1 MKGPM
6 SEAFSHLPR
15 TELAHLPTPL
25 EKLDR
30 LTLNLA
36 GPALWVKRDDCTGLG
51 TGGNKTRKLEFL
63 IGQAEAEGAD
73 TVITFGAVQSNHAR
87 QTAAACAARGLTC
100 HLILARKV
108 PWQDPNYERLGN
120 VLLDHMFG
128 ADVHLVAPEEV
139 KSTLTAL
146 RAELESQKRTVYT
159 IPTGG
164 SNGTGALG
172 YAACALEL
180 IEQSE
185 EQGFRLTD
193 LVHATASAGTQAGLL
208 AGLALA
214 GKLDEVRVHGINV
227 SEAGADLPVFIN
239 QIGDLAVEALQLLGS
254 DVPFDRDAIIVDS
267 NYLGEGYGLPTPAT
281 FAALMQLASQE
292 GLLLDPVYSGKA
304 MSGFIG
310 KIAAGEF
317 SGVENLVFL
326 HTGGTASLPVYGNAI
341 LN

>member
-1 MKGPM
+1 M
-6 SEAFSHLPR
+6 SDPFTHLPR
-15 TELAHLPTPL
+15 TRLAHLPTPL
-25 EKLDR
+25 EKLTR
-30 LTLNLA
+30 LTADLA
-36 GPALWVKRDDCTGLG
+36 GPELWVKRDDCTGLG

-87 QTAAACAARGLTC
+87 QTAAACAARGLSC

-108 PWQDPNYERLGN
+108 PWQDPNYETLGN
-120 VLLDHMFG
+120 VLFDRLFG
-128 ADVHLVAPEEV
+128 ATVHLVAPDEV
-139 KSTLTAL
+139 KTTLKAL
-146 RAELESQKRTVYT
+146 RKELDSQNRTTYV

-180 IEQSE
+180 IDQCSNR
-185 EQGFRLTD
+185 GFELTD
-193 LVHATASAGTQAGLL
+193 VVHATASAGTQSGLL

-214 GKLDEVRVHGINV
+214 GKLGDIRIHGINV
-227 SEAGADLPVFIN
+227 SEGAAELPAFIE
-239 QIGDLAVEALQLLGS
+239 QIGDLADEALRLAGTDLQL
-254 DVPFDRDAIIVDS
+254 DREAIIVDS
-267 NYLGEGYGLPTPAT
+267 SYLGEGYGLPTEAT
-281 FAALMQLASQE
+281 YAALKQLASRE

-310 KIAAGEF
+310 KIVAGEF
-317 SGVENLVFL
+317 NGVDNLVFM

-341 LN
+341 LA

>member
-1 MKGPM
+1 MTD
-6 SEAFSHLPR
+6 EFTHLPR
-15 TELAHLPTPL
+15 THLAHLPTPL
-25 EKLDR
+25 ERMQRMTADLG
-30 LTLNLA
+30 

-87 QTAAACAARGLTC
+87 QTAAACAARGLDC

-108 PWQDPNYERLGN
+108 PWQDPNYETLGN
-120 VLLDHMFG
+120 VLMDHMFG
-128 ADVHLVAPEEV
+128 ATVHLVEMDEV
-139 KSTLTAL
+139 KPTLKSLLADL
-146 RAELESQKRTVYT
+146 SKQNRRVYS

-180 IEQSE
+180 IEQSKAL
-185 EQGFRLTD
+185 GFELTD
-193 LVHATASAGTQAGLL
+193 IVHATASAGTQSGLL

-214 GKLDEVRVHGINV
+214 GKLGEIRVHGINV
-227 SEAGADLPVFIN
+227 SEGGSDLPAFIT
-239 QIGDLAVEALQLLGS
+239 QIGDLADEALRLAGTDLTLE
-254 DVPFDRDAIIVDS
+254 RDAIIVDS
-267 NYLGEGYGLPTPAT
+267 NFLGEGYGLPTPAT
-281 FAALMQLASQE
+281 FAALRKVASSE

-310 KIAAGEF
+310 KIQAGEF
-317 SGVENLVFL
+317 EHVENLVFL

-341 LN
+341 LS

>member
-1 MKGPM
+1 MNPVFAK
-6 SEAFSHLPR
+6 LPR
-15 TELAHLPTPL
+15 TPLAHLPTPL
-25 EKLDR
+25 EPLPT
-30 LTLNLA
+30 LTRELN
-36 GPALWVKRDDCTGLG
+36 GPTLWVKRDDCTGLG

-73 TVITFGAVQSNHAR
+73 TIITFGAVQSNHAR
-87 QTAAACAARGLTC
+87 QTAAACAARGLAC

-108 PWQDPNYERLGN
+108 PWQDPNYEKLGN

-128 ADVHLVAPEEV
+128 ATVHLVAADEV
-139 KSTLTAL
+139 KDTLKAL
-146 RAELESQKRTVYT
+146 RAELSQQQRNAYL

-185 EQGFRLTD
+185 ERGFQLTD
-193 LVHATASAGTQAGLL
+193 IVHATASAGTQSGLL

-214 GKLDEVRVHGINV
+214 GKLDEIRVHGINV
-227 SEAGADLPVFIN
+227 SEGGADVPAFAAE
-239 QIGDLAVEALQLLGS
+239 IGRHADEALRLCGADIQL
-254 DVPFDRDAIIVDS
+254 DRDAIIIDS
-267 NYLGEGYGLPTPAT
+267 GYLGEGYGLPTPET
-281 FAALMQLASQE
+281 FTALKRLASTE

-310 KIAAGEF
+310 KVEAGEF
-317 SGVENLVFL
+317 STVRDLVFL
-326 HTGGTASLPVYGNAI
+326 HTGGSASLPVYGEAI
-341 LN
+341 LS

>member
-1 MKGPM
+1 MTD
-6 SEAFSHLPR
+6 AFSHLPR
-15 TELAHLPTPL
+15 TQLAHLPTPL
-25 EKLDR
+25 ERMERLSSKLG
-30 LTLNLA
+30 
-36 GPALWVKRDDCTGLG
+36 GPDLWVKRDDCTGLG

-87 QTAAACAARGLTC
+87 QTAAACAARGLAC

-108 PWQDPNYERLGN
+108 PWQDPSYETLGN

-128 ADVHLVAPEEV
+128 ANVHLVAMDEV
-139 KSTLTAL
+139 KNTLSEL
-146 RAELESQKRTVYT
+146 RADLDGQKRSVYT

-180 IEQSE
+180 IEQSKDR
-185 EQGFRLTD
+185 GFELTD
-193 LVHATASAGTQAGLL
+193 IVHATASAGTQSGLL

-214 GKLDEVRVHGINV
+214 GKLDEIRVHGINV
-227 SEAGADLPVFIN
+227 SEGGAELPAFVA
-239 QIGDLAVEALQLLGS
+239 QIGDLADEALRLAGVDYQL
-254 DVPFDRDAIIVDS
+254 DRDAIIVDS
-267 NYLGEGYGLPTPAT
+267 SYLGEGYGLPTAAT
-281 FAALMQLASQE
+281 FDALKQLASQE

-304 MSGFIG
+304 MSGLIG
-310 KIAAGEF
+310 KITAGEF
-317 SGVENLVFL
+317 EGVADLVFL

-341 LN
+341 LS